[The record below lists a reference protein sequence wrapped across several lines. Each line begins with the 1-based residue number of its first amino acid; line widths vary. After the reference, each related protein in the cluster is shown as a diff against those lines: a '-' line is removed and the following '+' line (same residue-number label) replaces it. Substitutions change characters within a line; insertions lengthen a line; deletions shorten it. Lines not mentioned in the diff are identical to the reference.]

1 MKSGLIVEKP
11 SIKIEWKSMDLNTSK
26 DKAAV
31 MIILCENGEI
41 EALYI
46 KRASN
51 PMDPWSGQIAF
62 PGGRTKIQDI
72 DIIETAIR
80 ETREE
85 VGIEVKR
92 EDVIGILGV
101 FQLAS
106 EPKLKVYPV
115 IVKLNFKPKVKLSN
129 EVTDYMWIPI
139 KRLCLSELEINGKK
153 VEGYKYGS
161 YIIWGLTAR
170 ITKKL
175 IELLKQEDLYTNNFT
190 LH

>member
-1 MKSGLIVEKP
+1 MEKS
-11 SIKIEWKSMDLNTSK
+11 SIKIEWGNMDLK
-26 DKAAV
+26 ADEDRAAV
-31 MIILCENGEI
+31 MIILCEDGEL

-46 KRASN
+46 RRAVN

-62 PGGRTKIQDI
+62 PGGRTKMQDV

-80 ETREE
+80 EAWEE

-101 FQLAS
+101 FQPAN

-115 IVKLNFKPKVKLSN
+115 IAKLKFKPEVKLSN

-139 KRLCLSELEINGKK
+139 KRLCLSEVEIDGRR
-153 VEGYKYGS
+153 VEGYRYGS

-170 ITKKL
+170 ITKRL
-175 IELLKQEDLYTNNFT
+175 IEILK
-190 LH
+190 

>member
-1 MKSGLIVEKP
+1 MKSGLTVEKP
-11 SIKIEWKSMDLNTSK
+11 DIKIEWRNIDLNTGK

-62 PGGRTKIQDI
+62 PGGRAKTRDV

-85 VGIEVKR
+85 IGIEVKR
-92 EDVIGILGV
+92 EEVIGVLGV
-101 FQLAS
+101 FQPAN

-115 IVKLNFKPKVKLSN
+115 IAKLNFKPKVKLSN

-139 KRLCLSELEINGKK
+139 KRLCLSELEIDGRR
-153 VEGYKYGS
+153 VEGYRYGS
-161 YIIWGLTAR
+161 HIIWGLTAR

-175 IELLKQEDLYTNNFT
+175 IELLK
-190 LH
+190 